1 MNQPIPAMG
10 AMYQRRRNRALFD
23 GTVLMV
29 LAILSNF
36 PVLYALNFPG
46 QGLLSWIILALP
58 AISVV
63 FFIVALKRAFGQP
76 EMYRGKI
83 LGSILGVLSVLLFAG
98 SILLF
103 QHCKDLPKS
112 AAAPQVGQKA
122 PDFTLNDTGGKPVSL
137 SQMLATP
144 IDTTSGKA
152 PKAVLLVFYRGYW

>member
-23 GTVLMV
+23 GSVVMV

-46 QGLLSWIILALP
+46 QGLLPWISLALP

-76 EMYRGKI
+76 ERYRGKI
-83 LGSILGVLSVLLFAG
+83 LGSILCVLSVLVLAG
-98 SILLF
+98 SVWGF
-103 QHCKDLPKS
+103 HHAKDLPAS
-112 AAAPQVGQKA
+112 SGAPQVGQKA
-122 PDFTLNDTGGKPVSL
+122 PDFTLNDNSGKPVSL
-137 SQMLATP
+137 SQLLATP